1 MHLEFLDNTE
11 PGGLNYTEESRIKIL
26 NKRKQWSKIKDEN
39 EHTQVQII
47 LMRKQEAQKW
57 RV

>member
-11 PGGLNYTEESRIKIL
+11 PGGLNCIEESRIEIL
-26 NKRKQWSKIKDEN
+26 NKQKQWYKIKDEN
-39 EHTQVQII
+39 EHTPVQII
-47 LMRKQEAQKW
+47 LMRKQEAQQW